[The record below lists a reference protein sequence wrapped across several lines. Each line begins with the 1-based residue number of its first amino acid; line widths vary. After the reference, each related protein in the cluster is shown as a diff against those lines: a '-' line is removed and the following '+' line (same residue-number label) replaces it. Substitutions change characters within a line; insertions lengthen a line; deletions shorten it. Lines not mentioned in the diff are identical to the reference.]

1 MWISAMIV
9 LLLNAYNKYNLF
21 LQIRGAKTLQMLINQ
36 VRAVDTAVVNHDN

>member
-21 LQIRGAKTLQMLINQ
+21 LPIRDAKTLQMLINQ
-36 VRAVDTAVVNHDN
+36 LRAVDTVIVNHDN